1 MERIRRHIE
10 LDGIDPLEFYGV
22 NNAKY
27 NRLVSNFT
35 DLKVVARDTEIR
47 VEGPEESVDRFQGLL
62 EQLVGHYQHAG
73 RVELPYLEALL
84 HGESPQEVSS
94 GQERAIVYGPR
105 GKVICARTPHQREL
119 VEQCKA
125 NDLVFAVGAAGSGKT
140 YTAIALAVNALKS
153 KLVRRVVLTRPAV
166 EAGERLG
173 FLPGDLKE
181 KLDPYLQ
188 PLYDALN
195 DMLPPKLLSSKL
207 DEGVIQIAPLAYM
220 RGRTLD
226 NAFVILDEAQNA
238 TRNQMKMFL
247 TRMGRNAKFVV
258 TGDATQIDLP
268 SPGQSGLTYS
278 IGLTRGIKGIA
289 VVEFST
295 VDVVRHEL
303 VSRIVRA
310 FDEARAQEQEE
321 SLHREVESK

>member
-1 MERIRRHIE
+1 MEQVQRYIE

-27 NRLVSNFT
+27 NRFASNFT
-35 DLKVVARDTEIR
+35 DLRITARDTE
-47 VEGPEESVDRFQGLL
+47 VHVDGPEESVERFCWIV
-62 EQLVGHYQHAG
+62 EQLTARYQRTG
-73 RVELPYLEALL
+73 RVDMAYLDALL
-84 HGESPQEVSS
+84 RGEPLQQELAGESRDLP
-94 GQERAIVYGPR
+94 IVFGPC
-105 GKVICARTPHQREL
+105 GKVVYARTPHQHEL
-119 VEQCKA
+119 VERCRA

-153 KLVRRVVLTRPAV
+153 KVVRRIILTRPAV

-195 DMLPPKLLSSKL
+195 DMLPPRLLASKL
-207 DEGVIQIAPLAYM
+207 EDGTIQIAPLAYM

-258 TGDATQIDLP
+258 TGDATQIDLSDP
-268 SPGQSGLTYS
+268 RQSGLTYS
-278 IGLTRGIKGIA
+278 VDLMRGIKGIG
-289 VVEFST
+289 VVEFTT
-295 VDVVRHEL
+295 VDIVRHEL
-303 VSRIVRA
+303 VARIVRA
-310 FDEARAQEQEE
+310 FDEAAV
-321 SLHREVESK
+321 REHQAALRGNE